1 MGKDGDVSVKKS
13 DFYSTLEIWSDHYIN
28 HREDRNED
36 DREAVILQIEH
47 ADGCNYIVE
56 GVRA

>member
-1 MGKDGDVSVKKS
+1 MKKS
-13 DFYSTLEIWSDHYIN
+13 DFYSTIEIWSDHYIN

-56 GVRA
+56 VVRE